1 MRRTERL
8 ERGDG
13 LLGLALLIHAEH
25 RVDDDDEQNDDDV
38 RKTLVRICARDGRD
52 QRRRE
57 QHQDHRI
64 RELGKKALDDRRLR
78 RLCEHIVPVTRQPL
92 VGLRLCESV
101 GRAVECVQRVSG

>member
-1 MRRTERL
+1 MRRAELL

-13 LLGLALLIHAEH
+13 LLGLALLIHTEH
-25 RVDDDDEQNDDDV
+25 CVDDDDEQNDDDV
-38 RKTLVRICARDGRD
+38 RKALVRICARDGRD

-78 RLCEHIVPVTRQPL
+78 RLFEHIVPVTRQPL
-92 VGLRLCESV
+92 VGLRLRESV
-101 GRAVECVQRVSG
+101 GRAVERVQRVGG